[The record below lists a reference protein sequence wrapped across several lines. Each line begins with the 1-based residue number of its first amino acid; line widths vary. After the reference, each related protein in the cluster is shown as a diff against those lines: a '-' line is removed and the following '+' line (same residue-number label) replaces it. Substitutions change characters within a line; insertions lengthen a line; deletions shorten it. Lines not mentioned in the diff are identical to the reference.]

1 MANFKDKIE
10 NREVIFIEDF
20 VLVKSNEDKTFN
32 DKEDRNN
39 KSKAKEKG
47 VYVGAS
53 INKDNIMQYDIYTK
67 AGEKIG
73 IADYKT
79 GKILKWSPKYKH
91 EKNINII
98 ELLEKQKQKDLAN
111 SKESRINK
119 ANNAQRKENDE
130 KKPNKDNQEN
140 NKANQIKDNSK
151 NKNTIDEK
159 KDNYFTKEQLKE
171 FNSVRITDFE
181 FTADLINP
189 NEYNIYD
196 VHFIN
201 KNGKFEMVAYD
212 RSTGNYKK
220 IDQYMYKSTKVG
232 EMDTI
237 EKNREE
243 TEIGYGAETTY
254 IDRFGN
260 KRKIDVKQGAT
271 GEIELRDTTKDL
283 DKDGTKEGIKIATE
297 RDTRNDKY
305 KNVSR
310 IEEADNVNEVKKE
323 KGIETDEVNDGPLT
337 NEQIKEMIADADL
350 SAKEE
355 AEVLKEVSSRFQ
367 VENPNKEQLGEIIE
381 NHKGEREDLADD
393 EHDHEPGITY
403 SRGIKMFHGKPIE

>member
-1 MANFKDKIE
+1 MASFKEKIE

-53 INKDNIMQYDIYTK
+53 INRDNIMQYDIYTK

-119 ANNAQRKENDE
+119 ANGPQRKENDE
-130 KKPNKDNQEN
+130 KKTNKANQEN
-140 NKANQIKDNSK
+140 SKSNQIKDNSK

-159 KDNYFTKEQLKE
+159 KDKSLTKEQLKK

-181 FTADLINP
+181 FTADLVNP

-212 RSTGNYKK
+212 RSSDTYKQ

-232 EMDTI
+232 EMDTL

-243 TEIGYGAETTY
+243 KEIGYGAETTY

-283 DKDGTKEGIKIATE
+283 DKDGTQEGIKIATE

-310 IEEADNVNEVKKE
+310 IGETDNVNVAKKE
-323 KGIETDEVNDGPLT
+323 KGIETDEVNNGPLT
-337 NEQIKEMIADADL
+337 NKQIKEIIADADL

-355 AEVLKEVSSRFQ
+355 AEVLKEVTSRFQ
-367 VENPNKEQLGEIIE
+367 AENPNKEQLGEIIE
-381 NHKGEREDLADD
+381 NHKGEREDDSNQ

-403 SRGIKMFHGKPIE
+403 SHGIKMFHGKPIE